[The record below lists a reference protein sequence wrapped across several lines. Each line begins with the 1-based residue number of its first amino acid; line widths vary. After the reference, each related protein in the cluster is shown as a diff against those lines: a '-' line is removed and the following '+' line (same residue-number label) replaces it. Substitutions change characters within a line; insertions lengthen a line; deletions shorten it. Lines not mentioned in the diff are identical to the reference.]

1 MNADGCDVQAGHELG
16 PAEPDRRVGYDD
28 VDSMPMA
35 VLPREVQAAAAP
47 TLISATTEIA
57 RQGARGEACRR
68 LMARTVVLARVE
80 LRYRQSLL
88 NVVLEKYASGR
99 GSERQ
104 VRTLE
109 KLVAGAHR
117 RLIEAVDCLNRLGAA
132 SVALQINAVHADV
145 SVVSGGTR

>member
-1 MNADGCDVQAGHELG
+1 MNGDGRDVLPGHELAC
-16 PAEPDRRVGYDD
+16 AEPEQRVGYDRL
-28 VDSMPMA
+28 DSAPIATMPA
-35 VLPREVQAAAAP
+35 ELRAATEP
-47 TLISATTEIA
+47 TLIAATTEIA
-57 RQGARGEACRR
+57 KQGARGDACRR
-68 LMARTVVLARVE
+68 VLARTVVLARVE

-109 KLVAGAHR
+109 RLVAGSHR

-145 SVVSGGTR
+145 SVASGETR